1 MWQTFVYPFL
11 GWIIAQPIVYCF
23 VRFYKPRHK
32 TTLASSNWMPKKEFD
47 KLFDAHTEN
56 DKVTSNW
63 VTHTSIDKKGLINY
77 SLAKEPGH
85 ALVIGSTGSGKT
97 ALLLNPTIQLLARTT
112 DQPSMVLSDPKG
124 ELYNTHS
131 KMLSQQGYE
140 VLALN
145 LRDISQSSKWNP
157 LAKIWD
163 LWFVEGT
170 KYEIAS
176 SREMALNY
184 LSELASSIFVPK
196 GKDSFWDEG
205 ANTIFRF
212 FVVALLEKADEDK
225 DITKEH
231 LNITNIAANI
241 HETTYDDLKDFLDE
255 LPRQSKAITIGG
267 KNIRGAEN
275 TVNGLFQ
282 TCVTTLQI
290 YNDPIIKRV
299 TSSTTLKIDITKPQA
314 IFIIVPDESKA
325 KYPFISL
332 FVAEFYKELI
342 AMASALPTS
351 KLPRRFYF
359 LLDEFG
365 NVPKIPS
372 MDSMI
377 TVARSRNIFFMLLLQ
392 DYSQLKE
399 NYGPNIANTIISNCM
414 YEFFLLTADV
424 ETANKFSQKLGEREI
439 TTTSRSS
446 SAGGRGSSSSSS
458 ESERTRKLIH
468 PDELMRLQ
476 MGEFVLSMQR
486 QMPIKS
492 SLDLFWNWKNLV
504 TGRLEKEITD
514 EQEIYDE
521 KHIYNFVLG
530 KPIETLKEY
539 KDSIEKSEW
548 TNQNESTPEQL
559 NTIINDIQVYEN
571 DDEEELD
578 E

>member
-1 MWQTFVYPFL
+1 M
-11 GWIIAQPIVYCF
+11 
-23 VRFYKPRHK
+23 
-32 TTLASSNWMPKKEFD
+32 
-47 KLFDAHTEN
+47 
-56 DKVTSNW
+56 
-63 VTHTSIDKKGLINY
+63 
-77 SLAKEPGH
+77 
-85 ALVIGSTGSGKT
+85 
-97 ALLLNPTIQLLARTT
+97 
-112 DQPSMVLSDPKG
+112 
-124 ELYNTHS
+124 
-131 KMLSQQGYE
+131 
-140 VLALN
+140 
-145 LRDISQSSKWNP
+145 
-157 LAKIWD
+157 
-163 LWFVEGT
+163 
-170 KYEIAS
+170 
-176 SREMALNY
+176 
-184 LSELASSIFVPK
+184 
-196 GKDSFWDEG
+196 
-205 ANTIFRF
+205 
-212 FVVALLEKADEDK
+212 ALLERAEEDK
-225 DITKEH
+225 EITKEH
-231 LNITNIAANI
+231 LNITNIANNI

-290 YNDPIIKRV
+290 YNDPVIKRV
-299 TSSTTLKIDITKPQA
+299 TSSTDLRIDITKPQA

-439 TTTSRSS
+439 TTISRSS
-446 SAGGRGSSSSSS
+446 SANGRGSSSSSS

-468 PDELMRLQ
+468 PDELMRLKF
-476 MGEFVLSMQR
+476 GEFVLSMQR

-492 SLDLFWNWKNLV
+492 NLGLFWNWKNLV
-504 TGRLEKEITD
+504 TGRLEKPIEQD
-514 EQEIYDE
+514 QEIYDE
-521 KHIYNFVLG
+521 KYIYNFVLG
-530 KPIETLKEY
+530 KSSETLEEY
-539 KDSIEKSEW
+539 VANNEEMQW
-548 TNQNESTPEQL
+548 PNQTENNHEEL
-559 NTIINDIQVYEN
+559 DAIINDIQVYESS
-571 DDEEELD
+571 DEGEEN

>member
-1 MWQTFVYPFL
+1 
-11 GWIIAQPIVYCF
+11 
-23 VRFYKPRHK
+23 
-32 TTLASSNWMPKKEFD
+32 MPKKEFD
-47 KLFDAHTEN
+47 KLFNAHTEK

-63 VTHTSIDKKGLINY
+63 VTCTAIDGKGALNY

-97 ALLLNPTIQLLARTT
+97 ALLLNPTIQILAHST
-112 DQPSMVLSDPKG
+112 DKPSMVFSDPKG

-131 KMLSQQGYE
+131 KMLSEQGYE
-140 VLALN
+140 VLSLN

-157 LAKIWD
+157 LGKIWD
-163 LWFVEGT
+163 LWFIEGN
-170 KYEIAS
+170 KYEIAA
-176 SREMALNY
+176 SRETALNY
-184 LSELASSIFVPK
+184 LSELSSSIFVPK

-212 FVVALLEKADEDK
+212 FVVALLERAEEDK
-225 DITKEH
+225 EITKEH
-231 LNITNIAANI
+231 LNITNIANNI

-290 YNDPIIKRV
+290 YNDPVIKRV
-299 TSSTTLKIDITKPQA
+299 TSSTDLRIDITKPQA

-439 TTTSRSS
+439 TTISRSS
-446 SAGGRGSSSSSS
+446 SANGRGSSSSSS

-468 PDELMRLQ
+468 PDELMRLKF
-476 MGEFVLSMQR
+476 GEFVLSMQR

-492 SLDLFWNWKNLV
+492 NLGLFWNWKNLV
-504 TGRLEKEITD
+504 TGRLEKPIEQD
-514 EQEIYDE
+514 QEIYDE
-521 KHIYNFVLG
+521 KYIYNFVLG
-530 KPIETLKEY
+530 KSSETLEEY
-539 KDSIEKSEW
+539 VANNEEMQW
-548 TNQNESTPEQL
+548 PNQTENNHEEL
-559 NTIINDIQVYEN
+559 DAIINDIQVYESS
-571 DDEEELD
+571 DEGEEN